1 MKEDDATISTE
12 ISKYRTKV
20 EKMGEIIFSSSTFK
34 KRKKKK
40 RGEYWIR
47 KTKKNFFF
55 LVMHSTSISEFVPRE
70 KKI

>member
-1 MKEDDATISTE
+1 MPRFQPKFQNTEQKWRKWARLYSLVQHLKKE
-12 ISKYRTKV
+12 
-20 EKMGEIIFSSSTFK
+20 
-34 KRKKKK
+34 KK

>member
-12 ISKYRTKV
+12 ISKHRTKV

-40 RGEYWIR
+40 EVNIGLG
-47 KTKKNFFF
+47 KQKKFFF
-55 LVMHSTSISEFVPRE
+55 LVMHSTSISEFVPR
-70 KKI
+70 KK